1 MAEQRGKSRLGGSRL
16 AWCATAVL
24 ALAILS
30 WACRRSG
37 GEALVAS
44 PPNTLRLGISQVST
58 TNPAIGL
65 RQLANI
71 LTVESLAR
79 AAEDGRMQP
88 SLAESWTPERGGR
101 SLSIKLRPNVTF
113 PDGTPVDAEAIA
125 NILPESLKSFMG
137 PIASDV
143 EGIRASG
150 VDRVE
155 LTFKH
160 SSPFLL
166 ETLEN
171 PIQRPGTPPSGTGP
185 YVGAP
190 GSMTSFKANASY
202 YLGKPAIENIDVTT
216 YPTVRAAWAELL
228 RDRIDMLWEVDPDA
242 LDSMTSS
249 NSISVFTYTRRYQY
263 VLAFNPSARAVESKE
278 VRRALN
284 TAINRDAVVK
294 HALNGHGL
302 ASSGPFW
309 PQYWALANDR
319 PKLPIDPR
327 AAAETLRRKTG
338 GSSKADARIHFTCL
352 IPPDSLNERVA
363 LEVKRQLEAVGVDM
377 ALEEIPQEQLIER
390 LGKGDY
396 ETMLFPFVS
405 GPTLFRPYLV
415 WHSGGGFNWGHF
427 GGPNIDKA
435 LDAVRFSESDTN
447 YRAAVASLNQIFA
460 EDPPAVFLAW
470 QERARAVSRRFSVP
484 SEPGRDILGTLR
496 LWKPAADTRQ
506 ASRN

>member
-1 MAEQRGKSRLGGSRL
+1 MSDQRGRCRPGGRLSAR
-16 AWCATAVL
+16 ASACL

-30 WACRRSG
+30 QSCRRSG
-37 GEALVAS
+37 DPGVAVS
-44 PPNTLRLGISQVST
+44 GPSSLRIGVAQAST

-65 RQLANI
+65 RQVANI

-137 PIASDV
+137 PIASDL

-171 PIQRPGTPPSGTGP
+171 PIQRPGTPPTGTGP
-185 YVGAP
+185 YVGAA
-190 GSMTSFKANASY
+190 SMTSFKANASY

-249 NSISVFTYTRRYQY
+249 NSVSVFTYTRRYQY
-263 VLAFNPSARAVESKE
+263 VLAFNPSARAVASKE

-284 TAINRDAVVK
+284 TAIDRDAIVK
-294 HALNGHGL
+294 NALNGHGL
-302 ASSGPFW
+302 ASSGPLW

-319 PKLPIDPR
+319 PKLPIDLR
-327 AAAETLRRKTG
+327 AAAETLKRKTG
-338 GSSKADARIHFTCL
+338 GASKADARLHFTCL

-377 ALEEIPQEQLIER
+377 ALEEIPQAQLIER

-396 ETMLFPFVS
+396 ETMLFPFIS

-415 WHSGGGFNWGHF
+415 WHSGMTFNWGHF

-435 LDAVRFSESDTN
+435 LDAVRFSGSDTD

-470 QERARAVSRRFSVP
+470 QKNARAVSRRFSIP

-496 LWKPAADTRQ
+496 LWKPAADTGQ